1 MYYKFKIMNTITI
14 KLPLIILFSIIFT
27 STTHAQKWNFGAH
40 IGLTSTKMLW
50 VDKIEDQPWAYIQYP
65 ETQFRQS
72 FSAGLSA
79 DYKYNDKF
87 YSPFQLDFYS
97 KRFSISVDGG
107 VVQAFDENG
116 QWIAIRADYLD
127 YRLNQLAFSGGIG
140 YFFIPQ
146 LAIEIQ
152 PYFHNSISEQQIKV
166 GEVIKWQKDEGFQQD
181 YDFGISGYIRGNFSK
196 FYLKV
201 GYQYG
206 LREITEYSVVDANGA
221 PVGKFPIRNTMFLI
235 LMGYQF

>member
-1 MYYKFKIMNTITI
+1 MHKIAYQ
-14 KLPLIILFSIIFT
+14 LQLIIGIFFILLNV
-27 STTHAQKWNFGAH
+27 SYGQRWNFGAH
-40 IGLTSTKMLW
+40 LGLTSSKMLW

-65 ETQFRQS
+65 ATQFRQS
-72 FSAGLSA
+72 FGAGISAN
-79 DYKYNDKF
+79 YKFNDEF
-87 YSPFQLDFYS
+87 YSPFQLDFYT

-107 VVQAFDENG
+107 VVQAFDDNG

-140 YFFIPQ
+140 YLFMHQ

-152 PYFHNSISEQQIKV
+152 PYFHTSISEQQIKI
-166 GEVIKWQKDEGFQQD
+166 GKVIDWQKDEGFQQD
-181 YDFGISGYIRGNFSK
+181 YDFGVSGYICGNFSK
-196 FYLKV
+196 FYLKA

-206 LREITEYSVVDANGA
+206 LRQITEYSLLDANGA
-221 PVGKFPIRNTMFLI
+221 NIGKFPIRNTMFLF

>member
-1 MYYKFKIMNTITI
+1 MNKIASQV
-14 KLPLIILFSIIFT
+14 LLIINLLLIFSY
-27 STTHAQKWNFGAH
+27 TTQAQKWNLGAR
-40 IGLTSTKMLW
+40 IGMTSTKMLW
-50 VDKIEDQPWAYIQYP
+50 ADKIEDQPWAYIQYP
-65 ETQFRQS
+65 ATQFRQS
-72 FSAGLSA
+72 FGAGISA
-79 DYKYNDKF
+79 DYKYNNKF

-127 YRLNQLAFSGGIG
+127 YRLNQLALSGGIG
-140 YFFIPQ
+140 YWFMHQ

-152 PYFHNSISEQQIKV
+152 PYFHTSISEQQIKI
-166 GEVIKWQKDEGFQQD
+166 GKVIDWQKDEGFQQD

-196 FYLKV
+196 FYLKA

-206 LREITEYSVVDANGA
+206 LREITEYSLIDANGA
-221 PVGKFPIRNTMFLI
+221 PVGKFPIRNTMFLF